1 MSALAGRHVVVT
13 RPAEQAGHLCAE
25 LADRGAIA
33 VRYPVLAISPVE
45 DVTPLLDR
53 AIALDSYQL
62 VVFVSPNAVEHALSV
77 MLRHRSW
84 PIETTAAGMGRSSEA
99 ALARY
104 GVGKI
109 IAPQERFDS
118 ESLLAMPPLSDVRGW
133 RILICRGDGGREL
146 LGETLSARGAQVDYL
161 TCYRR
166 SQPTLDPAP
175 LMPGLE
181 EARAIV
187 GRDFPKLAGLRIAQA
202 WGGVIDVTPDVVPVI
217 SAVDAHPGF
226 FIATGFS
233 GHGFGIGPGAGRLM
247 ADLVAGDR
255 PLVDPHPLRFSRYT
269 DGSRPRPYL

>member
-166 SQPTLDPAP
+166 SRPTLDPAP
-175 LMPGLE
+175 LIRLWQGNSLDAITLTSSEGVRHFAAMIGHLGLAYWRNTPTFVSHE
-181 EARAIV
+181 RIAAEAQRFGLHTMRLTEPA
-187 GRDFPKLAGLRIAQA
+187 DAGLLASMEA
-202 WGGVIDVTPDVVPVI
+202 HF
-217 SAVDAHPGF
+217 SAHDPQV
-226 FIATGFS
+226 
-233 GHGFGIGPGAGRLM
+233 GAGRT
-247 ADLVAGDR
+247 AI
-255 PLVDPHPLRFSRYT
+255 
-269 DGSRPRPYL
+269 